1 MYDVIGIG
9 NPLMDVLVKV
19 DDKTISNLNLKNG
32 SMHLIDEETSKNIL
46 KSFNEDSLLLVPGG
60 DVVNTVTGI
69 ANLGGKSVFCGKVG
83 DDEHGLLIEKIMT
96 KDGVKTS
103 LVKGTL
109 KTGSAISLVT
119 PDQERTFATHLGS
132 AITLSKDE
140 VIIKDIKN
148 SKILYVTGYVLEDPN
163 LRKMALKA
171 LNEAKKHNT
180 LVAIDVSDPSL
191 VERCKDDLKK
201 ILLEFADIVFANEE
215 EVVSLTGKSK
225 EEGLEEFSK
234 LADIAVVKIGKEGA
248 LINNRGT
255 VYKIKGFKVDA
266 VDTTGAGDLF
276 AAGFLF
282 GLTNGYN
289 IEKSG
294 LIGNYIASK
303 TVQQLGARLSYS
315 LKKDIK
321 KLFLEENL

>member
-1 MYDVIGIG
+1 M
-9 NPLMDVLVKV
+9 
-19 DDKTISNLNLKNG
+19 
-32 SMHLIDEETSKNIL
+32 
-46 KSFNEDSLLLVPGG
+46 
-60 DVVNTVTGI
+60 
-69 ANLGGKSVFCGKVG
+69 
-83 DDEHGLLIEKIMT
+83 
-96 KDGVKTS
+96 
-103 LVKGTL
+103 
-109 KTGSAISLVT
+109 
-119 PDQERTFATHLGS
+119 
-132 AITLSKDE
+132 
-140 VIIKDIKN
+140 
-148 SKILYVTGYVLEDPN
+148 
-163 LRKMALKA
+163 
-171 LNEAKKHNT
+171 
-180 LVAIDVSDPSL
+180 VAIDVSDPSL

-266 VDTTGAGDLF
+266 VDTKGAGDLF

>member
-19 DDKTISNLNLKNG
+19 DDKTISNLNLKKG

-171 LNEAKKHNT
+171 LNEAKKQ
-180 LVAIDVSDPSL
+180 
-191 VERCKDDLKK
+191 
-201 ILLEFADIVFANEE
+201 ILWL
-215 EVVSLTGKSK
+215 L
-225 EEGLEEFSK
+225 
-234 LADIAVVKIGKEGA
+234 
-248 LINNRGT
+248 
-255 VYKIKGFKVDA
+255 
-266 VDTTGAGDLF
+266 
-276 AAGFLF
+276 
-282 GLTNGYN
+282 
-289 IEKSG
+289 
-294 LIGNYIASK
+294 
-303 TVQQLGARLSYS
+303 
-315 LKKDIK
+315 
-321 KLFLEENL
+321 